1 MGMALSRSTTNQVRR
16 YLPREGGREGG
27 RHASCHARISKQT
40 GRHTRPG
47 GPASRPALLSWPRL
61 VPAPHLLSWLGG
73 RHRVCLDTSEWWR
86 RFARKTRAL
95 QFLLQER
102 TGRAGPMPHHA
113 ALREWGR
120 ERSSKREFSP
130 FSKREFSPF
139 SKREWGRERD
149 QRRITPHWMAGPEA
163 RCARIS
169 NKDNYMIYKGG
180 GARPT
185 AAGRGG
191 VRTSAVGYPSRIPGC
206 PRERERE
213 RIGFLSVSGGKR
225 QTDRQS
231 DRQTADKQR
240 ESERE

>member
-27 RHASCHARISKQT
+27 HHASCHARISKQT

-61 VPAPHLLSWLGG
+61 APAPHLLSWLGG

-120 ERSSKREFSP
+120 ERS
-130 FSKREFSPF
+130 SKREFSPF

-231 DRQTADKQR
+231 DSQTADKQR